1 MILSRSARSAVRPS
15 TSPPSASPAK
25 NALTPA
31 VTAYTSTPTI
41 SVNCLI
47 QSIWKISAAV
57 PDAVSRSARH
67 KTPPA
72 SASFGRPRRPASA
85 RRDAGDS

>member
-1 MILSRSARSAVRPS
+1 MILSRSARSALRPS

-41 SVNCLI
+41 NVNCLI
-47 QSIWKISAAV
+47 QSTWKISAAV
-57 PDAVSRSARH
+57 PDAVSSSARH
-67 KTPPA
+67 MTPPA
-72 SASFGRPRRPASA
+72 SAAFGRAPRGPSPC
-85 RRDAGDS
+85 RDGGES